1 MEKVFHL
8 TPLSFGLI
16 NLKPL
21 LPGHVLVSPRRVVP
35 RFSDL
40 SRAEVVDLFVTVQ
53 RVARMIERV
62 YDATSLNIAVQD
74 GVDAGQSVPHVH
86 THIIPRKKADM
97 DAKGGGDVIYDMLEG
112 EEGDVGKDLQSR
124 MTRNSEFHGVDDE
137 NRQPRSEE
145 VMAQEAERLAQ
156 EMDADQIQIS

>member
-1 MEKVFHL
+1 MKKVFHS
-8 TPLSFGLI
+8 TPLSFALV

-40 SRAEVVDLFVTVQ
+40 SHAEVVDLFVTVQ

-62 YDATSLNIAVQD
+62 YSSSSLNIAIQD
-74 GVDAGQSVPHVH
+74 GIDAGQSVPHVH

-112 EEGDVGKDLQSR
+112 EEGNIGKHLQSR
-124 MTRNSEFHGVDDE
+124 STQWSHFHAVDNED
-137 NRQPRSEE
+137 RQPRSEE
-145 VMAQEAERLAQ
+145 MMAQEAERLAH
-156 EMDADQIQIS
+156 EMDVDQTQSS

>member
-8 TPLSFGLI
+8 TALSFALV

-40 SRAEVVDLFVTVQ
+40 SHAEVVDLFVTVQ
-53 RVARMIERV
+53 RVARVIERV

-97 DAKGGGDVIYDMLEG
+97 NAKGGGDVIYKMLEG
-112 EEGDVGKDLQSR
+112 EEGDIGTHLQSLR
-124 MTRNSEFHGVDDE
+124 TLHSGFQGVDNE
-137 NRQPRSEE
+137 KRQARSEE
-145 VMAQEAERLAQ
+145 VMAQEAERLAH
-156 EMDADQIQIS
+156 EMDADPIQIS